1 MPTRRATRA
10 VVLVAALLAVTLFI
24 VACGGPTVPDVV
36 GKNPAEAVRILQ
48 DAGYTLG
55 NVSYGSV
62 SNLPLG
68 AVGKTIPAAGEKL
81 REGNAVD
88 IQINAHDGAN
98 AIVPNVIQQTL
109 VTARTAVE
117 QSSLTP
123 VISYQYID
131 TVAKD
136 IVITQSPTGGNKAGI
151 GAPVILVISAG
162 PAPAQTS
169 MPDVAG
175 KTEAEAVEAVE
186 SANLKPAIYD
196 AFSDTVAKGKVIA
209 SIPEAGTK
217 LTPGATVQVVV
228 SQGKGVGTVK
238 VPAVK
243 GKREADASKAIT
255 SAGLK
260 PTVFRQSSTTVA
272 SGVVINQ
279 FPTANSTAAAGSGVA
294 IVVST
299 GKAPT
304 TTAAIPNVTGMTQT
318 QAEAALAGAGFAIEA
333 LPAAVDGPVGVIFQF
348 PAAGTQADPGTP
360 VLIIVNSGA
369 PAAPDGG
376 AGVQGAVPPGPEPV
390 PPADDKTPPAKEP
403 KPPADDNPAP
413 DEDNPKP

>member
-1 MPTRRATRA
+1 MPFRRATRA
-10 VVLVAALLAVTLFI
+10 AALVAALLAAALLVA
-24 VACGGPTVPDVV
+24 ACGGPTVPDVV

-109 VTARTAVE
+109 VTAQTAVE

-123 VISYQYID
+123 IISYQYID
-131 TVAKD
+131 TVEKD
-136 IVITQSPTGGNKAGI
+136 VVITQSPTGGNKAGV
-151 GAPVILVISAG
+151 GAPVILVVSAG
-162 PAPAQTS
+162 PTPATTK
-169 MPDVAG
+169 MPDVSG
-175 KTEAEAVEAVE
+175 KTEADAVSAIED
-186 SANLKPAIYD
+186 ANLKPATYD
-196 AFSDTVAKGKVIA
+196 TFSDTVAKGKVIA
-209 SIPEAGTK
+209 TVPEAGAT
-217 LTPGATVQVVV
+217 LSPGTTVQVIV
-228 SQGKGVGTVK
+228 STGKGVGAVK
-238 VPAVK
+238 VPAVT
-243 GKREADASKAIT
+243 GKKEADASKAIT
-255 SAGLK
+255 NAGLK

-299 GKAPT
+299 GKPAT
-304 TTAAIPNVTGMTQT
+304 TTSAIPNVTGMQQS
-318 QAEAALAGAGFAIEA
+318 QAEASLAGAGFAIEA
-333 LPAAVDGPVGVIFQF
+333 LPAATDGPVGVIYQF
-348 PAAGTQADPGTP
+348 PAAGTQAAPGTP

-369 PAAPDGG
+369 PAAPDSE
-376 AGVQGAVPPGPEPV
+376 AGVQEAVPPGPEPV
-390 PPADDKTPPAKEP
+390 PPAEEPA
-403 KPPADDNPAP
+403 PPADDNPSP